1 MTHDKK
7 KKTIYYDNA
16 IVKVYDIPIFYIP
29 KLSHPDPTVDRRS
42 GFLPPSF
49 SDSKNLGTGFEIPY
63 YWAINKDKDFTLKN
77 KLFATEN
84 PLFSGEYRQVFESS
98 NLIFD
103 FGYTK
108 GYKQTSDTKK
118 SGDKS
123 HYFAKFVKNFS
134 SKDNSESNLEV
145 TFQEVSNDKYL
156 RLYRI
161 DSSLVDYQTDAL
173 ENSLNFTHADEDLFF
188 GFKNLVHTKR

>member
-1 MTHDKK
+1 M
-7 KKTIYYDNA
+7 
-16 IVKVYDIPIFYIP
+16 IFQFFIFQNYRI
-29 KLSHPDPTVDRRS
+29 LIQLLIEGLVFYT
-42 GFLPPSF
+42 PSF

-156 RLYRI
+156 RNLQNRFV
-161 DSSLVDYQTDAL
+161 SS
-173 ENSLNFTHADEDLFF
+173 
-188 GFKNLVHTKR
+188 